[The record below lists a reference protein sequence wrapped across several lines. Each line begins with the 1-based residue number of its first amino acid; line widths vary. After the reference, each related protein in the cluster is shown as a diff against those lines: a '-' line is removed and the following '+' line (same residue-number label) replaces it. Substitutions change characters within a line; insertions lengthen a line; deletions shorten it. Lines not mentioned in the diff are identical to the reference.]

1 MKFGL
6 SVTAFM
12 FCSGGMMLVNKQ
24 VMLPVAERDTPS
36 PSTAHPLLTP
46 SRPAE
51 PATPT
56 HGLWLCGLEEPG
68 LTPAPTLLGGAQR
81 NVVSWSALAL
91 ATVVS
96 ESTPSRRGF
105 SHV

>member
-36 PSTAHPLLTP
+36 TKKVIKCTTWWEIPSK
-46 SRPAE
+46 RPFWNQVPELRVLMWFFAILFHRV
-51 PATPT
+51 A
-56 HGLWLCGLEEPG
+56 
-68 LTPAPTLLGGAQR
+68 
-81 NVVSWSALAL
+81 
-91 ATVVS
+91 
-96 ESTPSRRGF
+96 
-105 SHV
+105 

>member
-1 MKFGL
+1 MSTTRMDKGEESILLGAGATPAPWYHPSKSSYAMKFGL

-51 PATPT
+51 PATALRRT
-56 HGLWLCGLEEPG
+56 GCGCV
-68 LTPAPTLLGGAQR
+68 A
-81 NVVSWSALAL
+81 
-91 ATVVS
+91 
-96 ESTPSRRGF
+96 
-105 SHV
+105 

>member
-1 MKFGL
+1 MDKGEESILLGAGATPAPMVPPIQVEHSSYAMKFGL

-56 HGLWLCGLEEPG
+56 HGLWLCGLKSPG
-68 LTPAPTLLGGAQR
+68 
-81 NVVSWSALAL
+81 
-91 ATVVS
+91 
-96 ESTPSRRGF
+96 SRLRPPF
-105 SHV
+105 